1 MAAPTQTEPR
11 IVVFIYKTHTLF
23 HENSKTP
30 IFRQIKLNS
39 TETDDYSKG
48 PLNVE
53 IDFHEECP
61 VNRKIHLNLKI
72 RIYLLK
78 EIVSSYTKTCVES
91 L

>member
-11 IVVFIYKTHTLF
+11 IVVFIYKTHI
-23 HENSKTP
+23 NSKTP

-53 IDFHEECP
+53 IDVHEECP
-61 VNRKIHLNLKI
+61 VSRKIHLNLKI
-72 RIYLLK
+72 RMYLLK
-78 EIVSSYTKTCVES
+78 EIVSSFTKTCVES